1 MGVPRFFSW
10 VNNNYNVIIDSIIK
24 PNEFYFDLNCL
35 LHPKCFEVA
44 GEVLKENPNYDLDK
58 NQDKLEAKMYAKIIE
73 YMEEILDFIQPKDLI
88 YIAIDGVA
96 PMAKMKHQRLRR
108 FKSVKEQEIRNEIIT
123 MHNNP
128 IIKKW
133 SNSVITPGT
142 NFMKKLAILLLKFSK
157 EYQPKYQS
165 KNVNIILSTS
175 NTHGEGEH
183 KIHQYL
189 KEQPKQD
196 NIPTRVV
203 YGLDAD
209 LLFLTLATHLPKL
222 YILREAIHIDDK
234 STKKFLMVD
243 MDLLKTGIFEEIQSK
258 TKKELNIK
266 DVINDYIIMGFLLG
280 NDFLPNIPSLSL
292 SPIHPKLENGLDIL
306 LKIYPEYIENND
318 YINSGN
324 LIKFME
330 ILANLEE
337 NHFKTIYQR
346 GRITQKTNETDPCK
360 LALFQL
366 DNLTLSDVNFLNI
379 GKDDSQMY
387 KKRYYNYFFPK
398 MKINDICKEYLEG
411 ISWVKHYYLTD
422 CSDWLWLYKHHQA
435 PFISDIYQYL
445 IKNPV
450 PEIKIIDNKYS
461 IKPLEQLIMVI
472 PPEFANILPIECRT
486 IFKNSNL
493 QKYFPQDYDFDI
505 FMKTKFW
512 MVYPDIPNPNYDD
525 FIKEIKKI
533 KLSDESEKLNK
544 NFKPIEISD

>member
-108 FKSVKEQEIRNEIIT
+108 FKSVKEQEIRNEIIL

-324 LIKFME
+324 LITFME

-379 GKDDSQMY
+379 GKDDPQIY

-411 ISWVKHYYLTD
+411 ISWVKHYYLKD
-422 CSDWLWLYKHHQA
+422 CPDWLWLYKHHQA

-445 IKNPV
+445 IKNQL

-472 PPEFANILPIECRT
+472 PPEFANILPVECRT

>member
-108 FKSVKEQEIRNEIIT
+108 FKSVKEQEIRNEIIS

-324 LIKFME
+324 LITFME

-337 NHFKTIYQR
+337 NHFKTINQR

-379 GKDDSQMY
+379 GKDDPQMY

-411 ISWVKHYYLTD
+411 ISWVKHYYLND
-422 CSDWLWLYKHHQA
+422 CPDWLWLYKHHQA

-445 IKNPV
+445 IKNQL

-472 PPEFANILPIECRT
+472 PPEFANILPVECRT

>member
-306 LKIYPEYIENND
+306 LKIYSEYIENND

-366 DNLTLSDVNFLNI
+366 DNLTLSNVNFLNI
-379 GKDDSQMY
+379 GKDDPQMY

-422 CSDWLWLYKHHQA
+422 CPDWLWLYKHHQA

-472 PPEFANILPIECRT
+472 PPEFANILPVECRI

>member
-306 LKIYPEYIENND
+306 LKIYSEYIENND

-366 DNLTLSDVNFLNI
+366 DNLTLSNVNFLNI
-379 GKDDSQMY
+379 GKDDPQMY

-422 CSDWLWLYKHHQA
+422 CPDWLWLYKHHQA

-450 PEIKIIDNKYS
+450 PEIKIIDNKNS

-472 PPEFANILPIECRT
+472 PPEFANILPVECRI